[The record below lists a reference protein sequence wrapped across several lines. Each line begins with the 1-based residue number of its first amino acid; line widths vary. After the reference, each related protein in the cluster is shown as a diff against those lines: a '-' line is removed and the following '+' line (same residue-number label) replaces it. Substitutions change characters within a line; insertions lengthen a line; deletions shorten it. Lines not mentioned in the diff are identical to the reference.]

1 MNRFEYLILSILEKA
16 GSFSLASAMTVREI
30 TETEDYGYRE
40 NTIYKKLRE
49 FEVSGYIVK
58 GFKDGRAD
66 TFYITDTGRE
76 LLKNARGE

>member
-1 MNRFEYLILSILEKA
+1 MNRFEYLMLSILERA
-16 GSFSLASAMTVREI
+16 GSCSPASAMTVREI

-49 FEVSGYIVK
+49 FEMEGHVGK

-66 TFYITDTGRE
+66 TFYITDTGRD
-76 LLKNARGE
+76 LLIAVRGK

>member
-30 TETEDYGYRE
+30 TETEDYGYR
-40 NTIYKKLRE
+40 
-49 FEVSGYIVK
+49 
-58 GFKDGRAD
+58 D
-66 TFYITDTGRE
+66 ITDTGRE